1 MQTLRAP
8 RATLLVLATLA
19 LSALAAC
26 DANGRI
32 NGSVHVAPGEQ
43 AGEVST
49 VNGAVEVGERAS
61 VAGMHTVNGHLSLGE
76 SARAG
81 SMRTVNGAVEIAAM
95 AQVTANVATV
105 NGALNVGQDAQVGG
119 TLENINGP
127 ITVDG
132 AHVVG
137 RLRTVNGAISIL
149 NGARVDGGILVQKPH
164 GIFIDLLH
172 DTFHSTRS
180 SALRVVIGRD
190 VSIGGTLKFEREV
203 KLYVSDQVKHL
214 GPIEGATPIRYSG
227 DSPPL

>member
-81 SMRTVNGAVEIAAM
+81 SMHTVNGAVEIAAL
-95 AQVTANVATV
+95 AQVTATQAAVVPLGGYGLRAEIGVFAVAADAS
-105 NGALNVGQDAQVGG
+105 GAVAGRDLLALQAALDADDFDA
-119 TLENINGP
+119 LRSACSGP
-127 ITVDG
+127 AAALRRQLRELLAYHLG
-132 AHVVG
+132 AAP
-137 RLRTVNGAISIL
+137 LRTRQVL
-149 NGARVDGGILVQKPH
+149 L
-164 GIFIDLLH
+164 DL
-172 DTFHSTRS
+172 
-180 SALRVVIGRD
+180 
-190 VSIGGTLKFEREV
+190 
-203 KLYVSDQVKHL
+203 Q
-214 GPIEGATPIRYSG
+214 
-227 DSPPL
+227 PLMTT